1 MDQDFPVDLR
11 PKDKVRRP
19 YFNMKKQ
26 GPIKYGTD
34 QENKVRKFFM
44 YTCISEVNQ
53 AHGKRTTFKFSGL
66 HSKIWPA

>member
-34 QENKVRKFFM
+34 QENKVRKFFI
-44 YTCISEVNQ
+44 ISLRLIR
-53 AHGKRTTFKFSGL
+53 HMGKEQLSNLAGCTVKYGR
-66 HSKIWPA
+66 HN